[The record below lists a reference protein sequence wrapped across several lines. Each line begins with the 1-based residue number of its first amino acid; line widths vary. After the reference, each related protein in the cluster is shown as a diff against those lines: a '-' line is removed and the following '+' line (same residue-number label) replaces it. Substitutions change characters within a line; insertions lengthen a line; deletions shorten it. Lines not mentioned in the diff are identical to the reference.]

1 MIKLYDKGIY
11 LVNGTEIIEENNVS
25 EAAIQSKTGKECHKQ
40 TAKQG
45 TIAYGILDRHNTSG
59 DSNVQ
64 DELARQFTCR
74 ELKIKFDKLT
84 SHDITFVGIIQTAR
98 ASGLEKFPVPYVL
111 TNCHNSLCAV
121 GGTIN
126 EDDHMFGL
134 SCAKKYGGI
143 YVPPHQAVIHQYARE
158 MLAAGGSMVLG
169 SDSHTR
175 YGALGTMAIGEGGPE
190 LVKQLLNRTYDIN
203 MPEVVAVYLTGA
215 PRKGVGPQD
224 VALAIIG
231 AVFANGYV
239 NNKVMEFVGDGIKN
253 LSVDFRIGID
263 VMTTETTCLSSIWET
278 DQPVK
283 EFYEQHQRAQD
294 YKELKPQQV
303 AYYDGMIYVDL
314 SEIKPMIAMP
324 FHPSNVYTID
334 ELNANLYDILD
345 EVEKKA
351 LVSLDNNKVK
361 YSLKDKVRNGKLYV
375 EQGTIAGCAGGG
387 FENICDAT
395 DILEGKYIGS
405 DEFSLSVYP
414 ASQPIFLELV
424 KNGAVAK
431 LMATGATI
439 RTAFCGP
446 CFGAGDVP
454 ANNGLSIR
462 HATRNFPNR
471 EGSKITNGQVAS
483 VALMDARSIAATAA
497 NKGYLTSAENIDV
510 NFTKP
515 KYFFDSS
522 IYDNRVYNGVG
533 KADNS
538 IDIKF
543 GPGIVDW
550 PAMTALSEDI
560 ILKVVSEIHD
570 PVTTTD
576 ELIPSGETSSYR
588 SNPLGL
594 AEYTLSR
601 KDPGYVGRAK
611 EVQIAEKARIA
622 GEDVVTAN
630 QELKEVYE
638 KIATRFS
645 INTNATQIGSTIFA
659 VKPGDGSAREQAA
672 SCQKVLGGFA
682 NIANEY
688 ATKRYRS
695 NLINWGMLPFL
706 FKGELPFANGDY
718 IFVKDIKKAVAEKVT
733 EIKAY
738 VVNKDMKEFTLQL
751 GELTNDEREIIMKG
765 CLINYYRG

>member
-1 MIKLYDKGIY
+1 MIRLFEKGAY
-11 LVNGTEIIEENNVS
+11 LLNGTELMEENEETSQVLARKFGETIS
-25 EAAIQSKTGKECHKQ
+25 KEEAACH
-40 TAKQG
+40 TM
-45 TIAYGILDRHNTSG
+45 AYEILKSHNTS
-59 DSNVQ
+59 DNMKK
-64 DELARQFTCR
+64 
-74 ELKIKFDKLT
+74 LKIKFDKLT

-98 ASGLEKFPVPYVL
+98 ASGLEQFPVPYVL

-158 MLAAGGSMVLG
+158 MLAGGGKMILG

-190 LVKQLLNRTYDIN
+190 LVKQLLSKTYDIN
-203 MPEVVAVYLTGA
+203 MPEVVGVYLTGT
-215 PRKGVGPQD
+215 PQKGVGPQD

-231 AVFANGYV
+231 EVFANGYV
-239 NNKVMEFVGDGIKN
+239 NNKIMEFIGDGIAN
-253 LSVDFRIGID
+253 LSVDYRIGID
-263 VMTTETTCLSSIWET
+263 VMTTETTCLSSIWTT
-278 DQPVK
+278 DEQVE
-283 EFYEQHQRAQD
+283 EFYEIHGRKEE
-294 YKELKPQQV
+294 YKELKPQKV
-303 AYYDGMIYVDL
+303 AYYNGMIYVDL
-314 SEIKPMIAMP
+314 SQIKPMIAMP
-324 FHPSNVYTID
+324 FHPSNVYTIE
-334 ELNANLYDILD
+334 ELNQNLYDVLD
-345 EVEKKA
+345 DVEKKA
-351 LVSLDNNKVK
+351 LVSLGSDQVK
-361 YSLKDKVRNGKLYV
+361 FSLKDKIRNGKLYV
-375 EQGTIAGCAGGG
+375 DQGVIAGCAGGG

-395 DILEGKYIGS
+395 DILDGQYIGA

-414 ASQPIFLELV
+414 ASQPVYMELI
-424 KNGAVAK
+424 KNGSIAK

-454 ANNGLSIR
+454 FNNGFSIR
-462 HATRNFPNR
+462 HSTRNFPNR
-471 EGSKITNGQVAS
+471 EGSKINNGQIAS

-497 NKGYLTSAENIDV
+497 NKGYLTSATDIDI
-510 NFTKP
+510 NYTRP

-522 IYDNRVYNGVG
+522 IYENRVYNGIG
-533 KADNS
+533 KADS
-538 IDIKF
+538 DAEIKF

-550 PAMTALSEDI
+550 PAMSPLSENI
-560 ILKVVSEIHD
+560 LLKVVSEIHD

-601 KDPGYVGRAK
+601 KDPAYVGRAK
-611 EVQIAEKARIA
+611 EVQKAEKARIT
-622 GEDVVTAN
+622 GEDIYKACPEIEEIFKQIHSEFDIDPTKT
-630 QELKEVYE
+630 E
-638 KIATRFS
+638 
-645 INTNATQIGSTIFA
+645 IGSVIYA

-672 SCQKVLGGFA
+672 SCQRVLGGLA
-682 NIANEY
+682 NIAKEY

-695 NLINWGMLPFL
+695 NLINWGMIPFIYP
-706 FKGELPFANGDY
+706 EQIPFTNGDY
-718 IFVKDIKKAVAEKVT
+718 LFIPNIKEGIQNKVT

-738 VVNKDMKEFTLQL
+738 IVGESLKEFTLHL
-751 GELTNDEREIIMKG
+751 GELTEDEREIILEG
-765 CLINYYRG
+765 CLINYYRR